1 MKRMKVLVEKHHDGF
16 VAYPVGLKG
25 VIVGQGDTYQE
36 VLEDVKS
43 AICFYVETFGKDSLE
58 EHTSMLEAYLVDAE
72 IPV

>member
-1 MKRMKVLVEKHHDGF
+1 MKRMKVLVEKHRDGF

-58 EHTSMLEAYLVDAE
+58 EYTSMLEAYLVE
-72 IPV
+72 SEVPI

>member
-1 MKRMKVLVEKHHDGF
+1 MKRMKVLVEKHRDGF

-58 EHTSMLEAYLVDAE
+58 EYTSMLEAYLVEAD

>member
-1 MKRMKVLVEKHHDGF
+1 MKVLVEKHVDGF

-36 VLEDVKS
+36 VLADVKS
-43 AICFYVETFGKDSLE
+43 AICIYVETFGENSLE
-58 EHTSMLEAYLVDAE
+58 EYTSMLEAYLVDAE

>member
-1 MKRMKVLVEKHHDGF
+1 MVEKHVDGF

-36 VLEDVKS
+36 VLADVKS
-43 AICFYVETFGKDSLE
+43 AICFYVETFGENSLE
-58 EHTSMLEAYLVDAE
+58 EYTSMLEAYLVDAE

>member
-1 MKRMKVLVEKHHDGF
+1 MIKMKVLVEKHVDGF

-43 AICFYVETFGKDSLE
+43 AICFYVETFGENSLE
-58 EHTSMLEAYLVDAE
+58 EYTSMLEAYLVDAE

>member
-1 MKRMKVLVEKHHDGF
+1 MVEKHVDGF

-36 VLEDVKS
+36 VLADVKS
-43 AICFYVETFGKDSLE
+43 AICFYVETFGEDSLE
-58 EHTSMLEAYLVDAE
+58 EYTSMLEAYLVDAE

>member
-1 MKRMKVLVEKHHDGF
+1 MIKMKVLVEKHVDGF

-43 AICFYVETFGKDSLE
+43 AICIYVETFGENSLE
-58 EHTSMLEAYLVDAE
+58 EYTSMLEAYLVDAE